1 MDYIYQD
8 KYVYFKKEG
17 NGSPIIL
24 LHGWGV
30 DSSCFDDLMDS
41 LKEKY
46 QVFAIDLP
54 GFGKSVEPSDYYV
67 LEDYVGLVEQ
77 FVNDK

>member
-24 LHGWGV
+24 LQGWGV

-46 QVFAIDLP
+46 QVLAID
-54 GFGKSVEPSDYYV
+54 YQ
-67 LEDYVGLVEQ
+67 GLVK
-77 FVNDK
+77 VWNLVIIMY

>member
-30 DSSCFDDLMDS
+30 ESSCFDDLMDS
-41 LKEKY
+41 LKKNIKY
-46 QVFAIDLP
+46 LQ
-54 GFGKSVEPSDYYV
+54 
-67 LEDYVGLVEQ
+67 
-77 FVNDK
+77 

>member
-54 GFGKSVEPSDYYV
+54 GVW
-67 LEDYVGLVEQ
+67 
-77 FVNDK
+77 